1 MIRPITLSVIVTFLS
16 LAANGQTPVT
26 TPLQISVNSERATA
40 EEFKSLMQTV
50 AEGWNEGDAK
60 KAADCYTEDAIYSSP
75 PDSKHRKGRQILF
88 EFFGG
93 DKGRDAPM
101 KMTWHHLAFD
111 EESQIGFGEYTFK
124 YKDYQAHGTVAIKV
138 RHRKIANWR
147 EYEIP
152 SNLSWG
158 RFVGENMF

>member
-16 LAANGQTPVT
+16 LVANGQTPVAT
-26 TPLQISVNSERATA
+26 SLQISVNSERATT
-40 EEFKSLMQTV
+40 EEFKSLMRTV
-50 AEGWNEGDAK
+50 AEGWNEGNAK

-75 PDSKHRKGRQILF
+75 PDSKYRKGRQILF

-111 EESQIGFGEYTFK
+111 DESQIGFGEYTFK
-124 YKDYQAHGTVAIKV
+124 YKDYQAHGIVAIKV
-138 RHRKIANWR
+138 GHRKIANWR

-158 RFVGENMF
+158 QFIGENMF